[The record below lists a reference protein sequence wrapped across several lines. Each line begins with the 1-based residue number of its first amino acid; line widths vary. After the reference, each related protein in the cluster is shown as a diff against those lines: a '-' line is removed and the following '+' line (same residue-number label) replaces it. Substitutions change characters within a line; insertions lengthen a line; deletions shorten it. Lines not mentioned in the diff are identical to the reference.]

1 MIGKKGLFNLA
12 RNKEFDTTQVLHKA
26 MEVFGH
32 YGYEGTSLPLLIKGL
47 GIARQSLYDTY
58 GTKRDLFI
66 SAVKHYINKKSAT
79 VISYLESTGSV
90 KEGISKVF
98 YEVINVLKDDEKRK
112 ECFILDSAISQ
123 VPHDTEIEEFFKRDI
138 KRLEEAFYNTLL
150 RGQKEGE
157 IGMQKDIDA
166 LAKYLNYS
174 RYSLTQVAKLSS
186 DPKVL
191 DEFVS
196 IVLSTLD

>member
-1 MIGKKGLFNLA
+1 MA

-66 SAVKHYINKKSAT
+66 SAVKHYINEKTAT
-79 VISYLESTGSV
+79 VISYLEHPGSV
-90 KEGISKVF
+90 KEAISKVF
-98 YEVINVLKDDEKRK
+98 YEVVYVLKDDEKRK

-123 VPHDTEIEEFFKRDI
+123 VPHDREIAEFFKMDI
-138 KRLEEAFYNTLL
+138 RRLEEAFYKSLI
-150 RGQKEGE
+150 RGQENGE
-157 IGMQKDIDA
+157 IELQKDIEA
-166 LAKYLNYS
+166 LAKYLNHS
-174 RYSLTQVAKLSS
+174 RYSLTQVSKLSS
-186 DPKVL
+186 DSKVL
-191 DEFVS
+191 DDFVS